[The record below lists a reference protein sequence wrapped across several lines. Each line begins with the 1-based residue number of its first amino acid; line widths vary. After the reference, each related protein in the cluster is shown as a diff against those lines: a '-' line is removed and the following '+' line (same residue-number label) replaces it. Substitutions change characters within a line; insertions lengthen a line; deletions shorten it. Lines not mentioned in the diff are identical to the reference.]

1 MISPEDRE
9 AMRLADAEIEA
20 AFDGLTE
27 EERRAADLRDAD
39 ALTDPARS
47 RQERDRARYQRNRER
62 ILANAARWRAENRE
76 KFLATQA
83 SYRERH
89 REELREKELT
99 YYYAHRDEI
108 NARRRQKRKEAKKA

>member
-20 AFDGLTE
+20 DFTDLTD
-27 EERRAADLRDAD
+27 EERRDAD
-39 ALTDPARS
+39 RRDEAALSDPARS
-47 RQERDRARYQRNRER
+47 RKERDWARYQRHRET

-89 REELREKELT
+89 REELREKELA
-99 YYYAHRDEI
+99 YYHAHRDEI
-108 NARRRQKRKEAKKA
+108 NARRRAKRKEAKT

>member
-1 MISPEDRE
+1 MFSAEELEELRK
-9 AMRLADAEIEA
+9 ADAEIEA
-20 AFDGLTE
+20 EFEGLTAE
-27 EERRAADLRDAD
+27 ELRDAD
-39 ALTDPARS
+39 RRDRQALTDPARS

-89 REELREKELT
+89 REELREKELA

-108 NARRRQKRKEAKKA
+108 NARRRAKRREGKA